1 MSTAEDSNSARAI
14 RRRERARQDLAAAT
28 RWLVAAGAAL
38 ILSVA
43 AMPVFALLF
52 PTAPL
57 IIPLP
62 PAIALTLLAFA
73 WNQFSLRRR
82 NLEWAE
88 DDVWFYDDGAA

>member
-1 MSTAEDSNSARAI
+1 MSTAEDSNSDKA
-14 RRRERARQDLAAAT
+14 RRRERACRDLVTAT

-38 ILSVA
+38 VVSVA
-43 AMPVFALLF
+43 AIPVLALLF

-62 PAIALTLLAFA
+62 PTIALTLLAFA

-88 DDVWFYDDGAA
+88 DDVRFYGNGAA